1 MKHYIL
7 IDEYGSLLIDF
18 NQNKEVAEHWQ
29 KLFDGSRIEY
39 TDFNFMPT
47 CRAIGRK
54 EVNYE

>member
-39 TDFNFMPT
+39 TDEAKVFHSFGGVWEH
-47 CRAIGRK
+47 IK
-54 EVNYE
+54 LK